1 MYNTKK
7 NNKKKKQ
14 KNIMLTMMTTMF
26 KFLLGDG
33 GYVQIVL
40 TMSNFHL
47 SWKMY
52 TENIQVTIYI

>member
-1 MYNTKK
+1 
-7 NNKKKKQ
+7 
-14 KNIMLTMMTTMF
+14 MLTMMTTMF